1 MPRAEAGST
10 KAIANQLKSKG
21 LQRLRW
27 YCQACEKQC
36 RDENGFKCHVASESH
51 TKNMLSLG
59 EDPRRAINDFSNQ
72 FKRDFLQLLRTG
84 HGEKWINA
92 NRFYNEYIAN
102 KEHVH
107 MSATKWNS
115 LTEFVKYLGREGI
128 CRVEVDEKGE
138 ERGGASAL
146 MLSWIDN
153 SPEAMR
159 RQEALKKRERQD
171 RGDESREQR
180 LIEAQIR
187 KARAQQKQV
196 EEQPDEED
204 EEQEDDSASA
214 GIKRADREKIRLN
227 FGAKPPT
234 AEQVPLSENPPT
246 PPLTDKSASPD
257 GEITASKIDAA
268 AAGEGLAP
276 QAEQTAAPE
285 PKQELAKVSIKPMSF
300 GASKPKNVFASAG
313 KKNAFGGAK
322 KPASVTQQK
331 PVSEAERIMKE
342 EIERKRQREL
352 HGGNAMKRQRVM

>member
-51 TKNMLSLG
+51 TKNMLALG

-187 KARAQQKQV
+187 KAREQARMAEREA
-196 EEQPDEED
+196 EEEE
-204 EEQEDDSASA
+204 EEQEDETAYTE
-214 GIKRADREKIRLN
+214 GIKRADREKIKLN
-227 FGAKPPT
+227 FGAKPPVV
-234 AEQVPLSENPPT
+234 EKEPDLEKPPS
-246 PPLTDKSASPD
+246 PPLTDKSASPED
-257 GEITASKIDAA
+257 EGSGKELKSASATEAPAA
-268 AAGEGLAP
+268 AEIK
-276 QAEQTAAPE
+276 PE
-285 PKQELAKVSIKPMSF
+285 PAKVSIKPMSL

-313 KKNAFGGAK
+313 KKNAFGAVK
-322 KPASVTQQK
+322 RAAPLQQQK
-331 PVSEAERIMKE
+331 PMSEAERIMKE
-342 EIERKRQREL
+342 EIERKRQRES

>member
-1 MPRAEAGST
+1 MPRAEAGSA

-51 TKNMLSLG
+51 TKNMMTIG
-59 EDPRRAINDFSNQ
+59 EDPRKAINEFSNQ

-128 CRVEVDEKGE
+128 CRIEVDEKGE
-138 ERGGASAL
+138 ERGGASGL
-146 MLSWIDN
+146 MISWIDN

-159 RQEALKKRERQD
+159 RQEALRKKDRQD

-180 LIEAQIR
+180 LIEEQIR
-187 KARAQQKQV
+187 KAR
-196 EEQPDEED
+196 EQARISEREAGDEED
-204 EEQEDDSASA
+204 QEDDSTSIE
-214 GIKRADREKIRLN
+214 GIKRVDREKIKLN
-227 FGAKPPT
+227 FGAKPVVT
-234 AEQVPLSENPPT
+234 ETELEQEKPPS

-257 GEITASKIDAA
+257 KESSANEKESGVATGTPTSQSEPA
-268 AAGEGLAP
+268 
-276 QAEQTAAPE
+276 AAPE
-285 PKQELAKVSIKPMSF
+285 PKQEPAKVSIKPMSF

-313 KKNAFGGAK
+313 KKTAFGSAK
-322 KPASVTQQK
+322 KTAPIPQQK
-331 PVSEAERIMKE
+331 PMSEAERIMKK

>member
-51 TKNMLSLG
+51 TKNMMAIG
-59 EDPRRAINDFSNQ
+59 EDPRKAINEFSNQ

-102 KEHVH
+102 KEHMH

-138 ERGGASAL
+138 ERGGASGL

-180 LIEAQIR
+180 LIEEQIR
-187 KARAQQKQV
+187 KARDQAKMA
-196 EEQPDEED
+196 EREAADEED
-204 EEQEDDSASA
+204 QEDESTTTQ
-214 GIKRADREKIRLN
+214 GIKRTDREKIKLN
-227 FGAKPPT
+227 FGAKPSVT
-234 AEQVPLSENPPT
+234 EMESVQEKPPS

-257 GEITASKIDAA
+257 KESPAN
-268 AAGEGLAP
+268 EGDSGAV
-276 QAEQTAAPE
+276 AEPPTSHSESAVGPE
-285 PKQELAKVSIKPMSF
+285 PKQEPAKVSIKPMSF
-300 GASKPKNVFASAG
+300 GASKPKNVFALAG
-313 KKNAFGGAK
+313 KKNAFGSAK
-322 KPASVTQQK
+322 KNAPIPQQK
-331 PVSEAERIMKE
+331 PMSEAERIMKE
-342 EIERKRQREL
+342 EIERKRLREL
-352 HGGNAMKRQRVM
+352 HGGNPMKRQRVM

>member
-1 MPRAEAGST
+1 MPRAEAGSA

-51 TKNMLSLG
+51 TKNMMTIG
-59 EDPRRAINDFSNQ
+59 EDPRKAINEFSNQ

-128 CRVEVDEKGE
+128 CRIEVDEK
-138 ERGGASAL
+138 
-146 MLSWIDN
+146 
-153 SPEAMR
+153 EAMR
-159 RQEALKKRERQD
+159 RQEALRKKDRQD

-180 LIEAQIR
+180 LIEEQIR
-187 KARAQQKQV
+187 KAR
-196 EEQPDEED
+196 EQARISEREAGDEED
-204 EEQEDDSASA
+204 QEDDSTSIE
-214 GIKRADREKIRLN
+214 GIKRVDREKIKLN
-227 FGAKPPT
+227 FGAKPVVT
-234 AEQVPLSENPPT
+234 ETELEQEKPPS

-257 GEITASKIDAA
+257 KESSANEKESGVATGTPTSQSEPA
-268 AAGEGLAP
+268 
-276 QAEQTAAPE
+276 AAPE
-285 PKQELAKVSIKPMSF
+285 PKQEPAKVSIKPMSF

-313 KKNAFGGAK
+313 KKTAFGSAK
-322 KPASVTQQK
+322 KTAPIPQQK
-331 PVSEAERIMKE
+331 PMSEAERIMKK